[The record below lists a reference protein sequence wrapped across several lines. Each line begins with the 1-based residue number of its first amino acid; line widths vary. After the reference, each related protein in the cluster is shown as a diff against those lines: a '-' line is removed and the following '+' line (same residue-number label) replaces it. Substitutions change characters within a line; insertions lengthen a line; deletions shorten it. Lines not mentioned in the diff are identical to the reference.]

1 MVNLFYIF
9 DKKQKMKQN
18 ILLILVTIFGIQLN
32 AQLVSYEKIDSFT
45 VAELQAQIVAIG
57 FGSLLTP
64 EYPVDLYR
72 VMYRTEF
79 LDSTTVI
86 SGALA
91 VPRNTICKV
100 PMVNYAH
107 GTSSKKLNVP
117 SYDGAEKNIVV
128 FFASIGNVV
137 CASDFIGLGAS
148 NISLHPYMHGFS
160 QAHSSLN
167 IMRATREL
175 KNELDINLGNQIYSF
190 GYSQGGFVSAMLV
203 KYIEQWYSDEFKITA
218 AAPMSGPYNI
228 HGAQYEMVNSGEP
241 YATPGYLPYIIFSYQ
256 MMYGGLY
263 DNVSEIFKNP
273 YDTLMPILFEGHQ
286 NSIGYISGEAAPI
299 PTDMII
305 DSVQND
311 INTNPYHKFR
321 LALFDNDLLRWTPK
335 TPMKLLYCE
344 GDEQVSYRNS
354 QIADSLWNYNGAN
367 NISSINHGD
376 FTHSSCLPFAL
387 LAGLDFFKS
396 FGNNGV
402 EIVVEYNENNNSFEA
417 SILHDEIADYDI
429 ARGEVAIN
437 HLNGQREI
445 KVDADLVDN
454 KDSASD
460 ILDNLRATF
469 MPQLLAKYPSVSP
482 SYEGQNR
489 EAGKV
494 QDSAKLIFPVIL
506 MLIYAVIAFT
516 FRSYI
521 QPLLL
526 LLMVPLSVIGVG
538 WGHNIHNFPI
548 NILSFLGIIALIGI
562 MVNDGLV
569 LIGKFNFFIKEG
581 YSFQKA
587 IYTAGLSRFRAIF
600 LTSITT
606 IAGLAPLI
614 FETSFQAQFLIPMAI
629 SIAYGIG
636 IATFLTL
643 YFLPLLLYLNNDIKF
658 LWYWLYNGKKPER
671 RKLEGAYKEDEHLKE
686 FDYE

>member
-1 MVNLFYIF
+1 
-9 DKKQKMKQN
+9 MKQN

-417 SILHDEIADYDI
+417 SILHEEIADYDI
-429 ARGEVAIN
+429 AWSNGNNTPILSNISSETNYTISATHKTKGCSSSKKVNKQTVVSIQAIN
-437 HLNGQREI
+437 SISEFAIYPNPAKNILNLIADFGERTLDI
-445 KVDADLVDN
+445 YNVLGAKVYSKTIN
-454 KDSASD
+454 SG
-460 ILDNLRATF
+460 TT
-469 MPQLLAKYPSVSP
+469 QLNISKLAKGTY
-482 SYEGQNR
+482 YLQ
-489 EAGKV
+489 
-494 QDSAKLIFPVIL
+494 
-506 MLIYAVIAFT
+506 
-516 FRSYI
+516 I
-521 QPLLL
+521 QET
-526 LLMVPLSVIGVG
+526 
-538 WGHNIHNFPI
+538 
-548 NILSFLGIIALIGI
+548 GIIE
-562 MVNDGLV
+562 
-569 LIGKFNFFIKEG
+569 KFIVE
-581 YSFQKA
+581 
-587 IYTAGLSRFRAIF
+587 
-600 LTSITT
+600 
-606 IAGLAPLI
+606 
-614 FETSFQAQFLIPMAI
+614 
-629 SIAYGIG
+629 
-636 IATFLTL
+636 
-643 YFLPLLLYLNNDIKF
+643 
-658 LWYWLYNGKKPER
+658 
-671 RKLEGAYKEDEHLKE
+671 
-686 FDYE
+686 

>member
-228 HGAQYEMVNSGEP
+228 HGAQYEMVNSGKP

-429 ARGEVAIN
+429 AWSNGINTPILSNISSETNYTISATHKTKGCSSSKKVNKQTVVSIQAIN
-437 HLNGQREI
+437 SISEFAIYPNPAKNILNLIADFGERTLDI
-445 KVDADLVDN
+445 YNVLGAKVYSKTIN
-454 KDSASD
+454 SG
-460 ILDNLRATF
+460 TT
-469 MPQLLAKYPSVSP
+469 QLNISKLAKGTY
-482 SYEGQNR
+482 YLQ
-489 EAGKV
+489 
-494 QDSAKLIFPVIL
+494 
-506 MLIYAVIAFT
+506 
-516 FRSYI
+516 I
-521 QPLLL
+521 QET
-526 LLMVPLSVIGVG
+526 
-538 WGHNIHNFPI
+538 
-548 NILSFLGIIALIGI
+548 GIIE
-562 MVNDGLV
+562 
-569 LIGKFNFFIKEG
+569 KFIVE
-581 YSFQKA
+581 
-587 IYTAGLSRFRAIF
+587 
-600 LTSITT
+600 
-606 IAGLAPLI
+606 
-614 FETSFQAQFLIPMAI
+614 
-629 SIAYGIG
+629 
-636 IATFLTL
+636 
-643 YFLPLLLYLNNDIKF
+643 
-658 LWYWLYNGKKPER
+658 
-671 RKLEGAYKEDEHLKE
+671 
-686 FDYE
+686 